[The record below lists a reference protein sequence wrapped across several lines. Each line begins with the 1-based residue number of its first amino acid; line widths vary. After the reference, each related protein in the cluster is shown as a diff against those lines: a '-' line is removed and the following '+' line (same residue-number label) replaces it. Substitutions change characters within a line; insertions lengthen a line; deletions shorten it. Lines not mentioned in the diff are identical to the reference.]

1 GDAVGA
7 VRGPALA
14 ALPTLIAAALL
25 LIASWA
31 NGAFQLRSWGPLA
44 IFALVALA
52 VSRSNGLR
60 GAALAMVGAMWA
72 FAAWS
77 TLSVLWAD
85 QPPAAL
91 EGGARNALYAA
102 LVSLPLLTLPDRAWA
117 VRMAKGL
124 TAGLGAL

>member
-1 GDAVGA
+1 MVGIGEVQTMGAGHTAPRFGDAVGA

-14 ALPTLIAAALL
+14 AFPTLIAAALL

-52 VSRSNGLR
+52 VTRGNGVR
-60 GAALAMVGAMWA
+60 GAAAAMAAAMWA

-85 QPPAAL
+85 VPSA
-91 EGGARNALYAA
+91 
-102 LVSLPLLTLPDRAWA
+102 
-117 VRMAKGL
+117 
-124 TAGLGAL
+124 